1 MAVFS
6 NSNAKMRSFL
16 YRHPRFATNV
26 RMDFIVG
33 ENVLLGVCHSL
44 SESGLRGT
52 FSHPVPPGAEGFL
65 TLYHEQ
71 ERFQIKAAVDSI
83 YEDEARVSFR
93 FETNEERDALRRFMR
108 ALFPDVAN
116 FQS

>member
-1 MAVFS
+1 
-6 NSNAKMRSFL
+6 MRSFL
-16 YRHPRFATNV
+16 YRHPRFSTNV
-26 RMDFIVG
+26 RMDFIVR

-52 FSHPVPPGAEGFL
+52 FSHPVPARAEGFL

-71 ERFQIKAAVDSI
+71 ERFQVKAAVDSI

-93 FETNEERDALRRFMR
+93 FETNEERESLRKFMR
-108 ALFPDVAN
+108 LLFPDVLN